1 MWRCQG
7 LVLSTNVQN
16 QKLRKIRKCHI
27 DIPVFLSPVPF
38 HSVSIMIHWQGK
50 LNLLD
55 SSTEH
60 TIASFLC
67 FSGVM
72 WRSTHQNRRWCF
84 WFWYPCPPG
93 QFQSFQPS
101 TLGILSFF
109 TVICHLFVMCD
120 FTFDPIQSVIRTTLQ
135 IFCNLCYLLFWNY
148 IWGIKFFFVAVSNI
162 YRF

>member
-67 FSGVM
+67 FSWFM
-72 WRSTHQNRRWCF
+72 WRSAHQNRRWCL
-84 WFWYPCPPG
+84 WFWSPRPPG

-101 TLGILSFF
+101 
-109 TVICHLFVMCD
+109 ICHLFDMC
-120 FTFDPIQSVIRTTLQ
+120 ILLLIR
-135 IFCNLCYLLFWNY
+135 FNLLSGLICKLTATYAISYFGITSEGSNSFLLLCQVY
-148 IWGIKFFFVAVSNI
+148 IVFSYSF
-162 YRF
+162 